1 MSNAVYCTVIASVAG
16 TIVLCGCTRRQ
27 PSPPPTNASISAPVA
42 AADPRPPTAERCPA
56 ALVEIGKSAAVVFD
70 HARTLQWGEASATGQ
85 ALYESAATLSVGA
98 LQPDLAARLKSRVAY
113 LRSSVKA
120 ADRVRSMD
128 AANSITHVVAEL
140 CSPYQDEIP
149 YKIVLLDYYGRQ
161 LELGLV
167 ASRPSTIKRATADL
181 RQTWRSVERAV
192 LQHGDVDDARRFT
205 DIVVQ
210 IEGARRPADLVAPM
224 RAELAEVDRLKKI
237 FTP

>member
-1 MSNAVYCTVIASVAG
+1 M
-16 TIVLCGCTRRQ
+16 
-27 PSPPPTNASISAPVA
+27 SAPVA
-42 AADPRPPTAERCPA
+42 AADPRPPAVERCPA
-56 ALVEIGKSAAVVFD
+56 ALVEIGESAAVVFD
-70 HARTLQWGEASATGQ
+70 RARMLKWGEASATGQ
-85 ALYESAATLSVGA
+85 ALSASTATLSVSA
-98 LQPDLAARLKSRVAY
+98 LQPDIVGRLKSRVAY

-128 AANSITHVVAEL
+128 AANSITRVVADL
-140 CSPYQDEIP
+140 CAPYQDEVP

-181 RQTWRSVERAV
+181 HQTWRSVERSV

-210 IEGARRPADLVAPM
+210 IDGARRPADLVAPV
-224 RAELAEVDRLKKI
+224 RAELAAVDRLKKA

>member
-1 MSNAVYCTVIASVAG
+1 VGIA
-16 TIVLCGCTRRQ
+16 
-27 PSPPPTNASISAPVA
+27 
-42 AADPRPPTAERCPA
+42 E
-56 ALVEIGKSAAVVFD
+56 SAAVVFD
-70 HARTLQWGEASATGQ
+70 RARTLKWGEASATGQ

-161 LELGLV
+161 LELDLV

-181 RQTWRSVERAV
+181 RQTWRSVERSV
-192 LQHGDVDDARRFT
+192 LQHGDVDAARRFT

-210 IEGARRPADLVAPM
+210 IDGAQHPDLVAPV
-224 RAELAEVDRLKKI
+224 RAELAAVGRLKKI